1 MDIEEYERDAR
12 EKTAKPTQQGAKKR
26 KRNDDAQRNIPTGAS
41 LGFVSVANLI
51 AKQGRKKRRTTEKE
65 FDFDPAAGEDDSTDE
80 EIEAGVFGPKRSV
93 STPITAAGGPSKP
106 KGKTKRAKSMA
117 GKADKPKKTKEVT
130 STPARKKG
138 KATKPAL
145 SKLTLSQFDA
155 TGADDSEDFEIEK
168 GIVFDRSRSKTKSRS
183 PSPYLSH
190 ERRPSSPDIPLAQA
204 SSYFTID
211 ICTSSDSDTRF
222 DRPSPPASV
231 PARSLQYSVEPVIV
245 GTQSSQKSAVVSIG
259 LPTPEQS
266 TTASSNRNPSNTPND
281 SERDLAWLLADSD
294 DDLDAHHKS
303 SPRQMSTPADNSDIE
318 IVYDGTAEVT
328 LDSTNL
334 SSSPAEPKS
343 SGTLERSN
351 SARAM
356 PPPLFTPARALLSSS
371 TSSLLEEK
379 APEPSFAIRAAGK
392 SRKRVVT
399 VDSSPLDMPP
409 LSQKHLRHAREP
421 TSPTPPRPVKRK
433 KIKIQDT
440 AVAGKVNPWID
451 VEAGH
456 SGGEVSGGSSDA
468 ENIELESE
476 SDRLFLKEPPETQIS
491 PSYDQLAAY
500 RLSLLS
506 QAPRGGKVPVFANPV
521 RRRGAFYAASGS
533 SRPRRRI
540 VSSSPP
546 PEGDDG
552 PDEYALGSFVVD
564 DDAEISFIQSSES

>member
-1 MDIEEYERDAR
+1 
-12 EKTAKPTQQGAKKR
+12 
-26 KRNDDAQRNIPTGAS
+26 
-41 LGFVSVANLI
+41 
-51 AKQGRKKRRTTEKE
+51 
-65 FDFDPAAGEDDSTDE
+65 
-80 EIEAGVFGPKRSV
+80 
-93 STPITAAGGPSKP
+93 
-106 KGKTKRAKSMA
+106 
-117 GKADKPKKTKEVT
+117 
-130 STPARKKG
+130 
-138 KATKPAL
+138 
-145 SKLTLSQFDA
+145 
-155 TGADDSEDFEIEK
+155 
-168 GIVFDRSRSKTKSRS
+168 
-183 PSPYLSH
+183 
-190 ERRPSSPDIPLAQA
+190 
-204 SSYFTID
+204 
-211 ICTSSDSDTRF
+211 
-222 DRPSPPASV
+222 
-231 PARSLQYSVEPVIV
+231 
-245 GTQSSQKSAVVSIG
+245 
-259 LPTPEQS
+259 
-266 TTASSNRNPSNTPND
+266 
-281 SERDLAWLLADSD
+281 
-294 DDLDAHHKS
+294 
-303 SPRQMSTPADNSDIE
+303 
-318 IVYDGTAEVT
+318 
-328 LDSTNL
+328 
-334 SSSPAEPKS
+334 
-343 SGTLERSN
+343 
-351 SARAM
+351 
-356 PPPLFTPARALLSSS
+356 
-371 TSSLLEEK
+371 
-379 APEPSFAIRAAGK
+379 
-392 SRKRVVT
+392 
-399 VDSSPLDMPP
+399 MPP